1 MTDWACVYPVKSN
14 YIRHVIFQQTCTH
27 THTRLRHITITSKKL
42 ISQFRCVARFKLTGL
57 SFLGRRAGM
66 VNNVLFLKASI
77 SLHISLQEDIR
88 QQSGLRL
95 FASAA
100 SNAVAAPLA
109 AHVSNPSP
117 HVSCTLSG
125 DATQCLVLTGA
136 SISE

>member
-1 MTDWACVYPVKSN
+1 MLYSN
-14 YIRHVIFQQTCTH
+14 KHAH
-27 THTRLRHITITSKKL
+27 THTRLRHITITSKML
-42 ISQFRCVARFKLTGL
+42 ISQFRCVARFKPTGL
-57 SFLGRRAGM
+57 SFLDRHAGM

-100 SNAVAAPLA
+100 SKAVAAPLA